1 MSTLLLGP
9 EEVEASIEMPAVVE
23 AVEDAFR
30 AYAKGETIMPPK
42 SYVELPQY
50 NGDFRA
56 MPAFVDEAAGLKWV
70 NVHPDNRKEYDL
82 PTVMGLVI
90 YSDPRNGY
98 PLALMDGT
106 TLTRARTGAASAVAT
121 RYLARQDVSS
131 LGIIGAGV
139 QAHTQLEAIAAVR
152 EIERV
157 VVHDQNEDRMEQFIA
172 EESRPD
178 VQVVAGTAREAAGC
192 DILSTVTPVRE
203 PIVEREWLADGMHI
217 NAVGADAAGKQEL
230 DSQIILDARVVID
243 DWDQCSHSGE
253 INVPVANG
261 LIDREDIYAE
271 LGSVVA
277 GQKIGR
283 ENEELTVFDSTGL
296 AIQDIVTARLVYET
310 AETLGR
316 GKEMTLVGD

>member
-1 MSTLLLGP
+1 MSTLLFGP
-9 EEVEASIEMPAVVE
+9 EDVEASIEMTAVVE

-30 AYAKGETIMPPK
+30 AYADGEAIMPPK

-56 MPAFVDEAAGLKWV
+56 MPAYVDQAAGLKWV
-70 NVHPDNRKEYDL
+70 NVHPDNREEYDL
-82 PTVMGLVI
+82 PTVMGVVI

-121 RYLARQDVSS
+121 KHLSRQDASS

-139 QAHTQLEAIAAVR
+139 QAHTQLEAIATVR
-152 EIERV
+152 DLERV
-157 VVHDQNEDRMEQFIA
+157 VIHDTREDRIEQFIA
-172 EESRPD
+172 EETRPGLE
-178 VQVVAGTAREAAGC
+178 VVAGTAQEAAAC

-203 PIVEREWLADGMHI
+203 PIVDRDWLVNGTHV
-217 NAVGADAAGKQEL
+217 NAVGADAEGKEEL
-230 DSQIILDARVVID
+230 DPQIILDARLVID

-261 LIDREDIYAE
+261 LIDRGDVYADLGDIVNGE
-271 LGSVVA
+271 
-277 GQKIGR
+277 KIGR
-283 ENEELTVFDSTGL
+283 EDNELTVFDSTGL
-296 AIQDIVTARLVYET
+296 AIQDIVTARLVYEGGK
-310 AETLGR
+310 ALGR
-316 GKEMTLVGD
+316 GKDMNLVES